1 MLTSKSPFTSFN
13 GFPFSLF
20 IICLVVLLPDVRL
33 EIKTIRLTKKGLS
46 FLSQKIRKLSL
57 WKKAIP
63 RNPSDI
69 TKSSKICDIHFDDSD
84 VLKTVLKTVN
94 GKRIEVRRDVELK
107 LQLYQSNFQV
117 RN

>member
-1 MLTSKSPFTSFN
+1 M
-13 GFPFSLF
+13 
-20 IICLVVLLPDVRL
+20 LPDVRL